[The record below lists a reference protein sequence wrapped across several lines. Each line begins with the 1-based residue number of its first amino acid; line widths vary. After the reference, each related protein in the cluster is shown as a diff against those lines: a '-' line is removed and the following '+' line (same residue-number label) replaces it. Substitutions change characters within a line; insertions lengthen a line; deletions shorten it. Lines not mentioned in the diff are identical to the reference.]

1 MSIVWP
7 DQVRDY
13 LIRTGR
19 DLDYSCPLIELAAVQ
34 KFAALWPVLAGRRP
48 PESLL
53 DIGCGLALIDVHLA
67 RAWPGVRVHLLD
79 GDGTGA
85 QDRGFKQ
92 TMTAWGDVA
101 AGAAMMRANV
111 PACPPVT
118 IHAPRPFHLAVDL
131 IISSRS
137 WGHHYPVSVYAESV
151 VRSLNPGG
159 LVVLDIRTGTSGL
172 TQLAALGFEVVCRI
186 PDPSEKCGRFALEY
200 AP

>member
-1 MSIVWP
+1 MIWP

-13 LIRTGR
+13 LIRSGR
-19 DLDYSCPLIELAAVQ
+19 IPEYSCPMIEAHAVE
-34 KFAALWPVLAGRRP
+34 KFAALVPVLAGRRP
-48 PESLL
+48 VRSIL
-53 DIGCGLALIDVHLA
+53 DIGCGLALVDVHLA
-67 RAWPGVRVHLLD
+67 RTILLDAVHLLD
-79 GDGTGA
+79 GDGTAA
-85 QDRGFKQ
+85 QDRGFKP
-92 TMTAWGDVA
+92 TMTAWADVEI
-101 AGAAMMRANV
+101 GGMMMRANV

-159 LVVLDIRTGTSGL
+159 LVVLDIRAGTSGL

-186 PDPSEKCGRFALEY
+186 PDPSEKCARFALEY
-200 AP
+200 LP